1 MRDECYQAKLWLNR
15 NYYSS
20 MQLDA
25 DKRMLAI
32 IENVVNSA
40 VARYESDGT
49 SSGDADAARARHE
62 DKLLE
67 YSMQRERVERET
79 RQLLAENEKTR
90 RAIDKLE
97 DEDQKAVAINRYIN
111 RHKWNDIA
119 DIIHISRAQLFR
131 VHDKML
137 EAMAKILREEGFA
150 I

>member
-20 MQLDA
+20 RQLDA
-25 DKRMLAI
+25 DKRMLAV
-32 IENVVNSA
+32 IENIINSG
-40 VARYESDGT
+40 VANYANDGID
-49 SSGDADAARARHE
+49 GDSDAARTRHE

-111 RHKWNDIA
+111 RQKWNDIA

-137 EAMAKILREEGFA
+137 EAMAKILREGVFE
-150 I
+150 

>member
-20 MQLDA
+20 RQLDA
-25 DKRMLAI
+25 DKRMLAV
-32 IENVVNSA
+32 IENIINSG
-40 VARYESDGT
+40 VANYANDGT
-49 SSGDADAARARHE
+49 GGDSDAARTRHE

-111 RHKWNDIA
+111 RQKWNEIA
-119 DIIHISRAQLFR
+119 DIIHISKAQLFR

-137 EAMAKILREEGFA
+137 EAMAKILQEEGFA

>member
-1 MRDECYQAKLWLNR
+1 
-15 NYYSS
+15 
-20 MQLDA
+20 
-25 DKRMLAI
+25 
-32 IENVVNSA
+32 
-40 VARYESDGT
+40 
-49 SSGDADAARARHE
+49 
-62 DKLLE
+62 
-67 YSMQRERVERET
+67 MQRERVERET

-111 RHKWNDIA
+111 RQKWNDIA

-137 EAMAKILREEGFA
+137 EAMAKILQEEGFA

>member
-20 MQLDA
+20 RQLDA
-25 DKRMLAI
+25 DRRMLAV

-49 SSGDADAARARHE
+49 SSGDSDAARHRHE

-67 YSMQRERVERET
+67 YSEQLERVERES
-79 RQLLAENEKTR
+79 RELAEEMLKTR

-97 DEDQKAVAINRYIN
+97 DEDHRAVAIERYIN
-111 RHKWNDIA
+111 RQKWNDIA

-137 EAMAKILREEGFA
+137 EQMAKILKEGGT
-150 I
+150 

>member
-111 RHKWNDIA
+111 RQKWNDIA